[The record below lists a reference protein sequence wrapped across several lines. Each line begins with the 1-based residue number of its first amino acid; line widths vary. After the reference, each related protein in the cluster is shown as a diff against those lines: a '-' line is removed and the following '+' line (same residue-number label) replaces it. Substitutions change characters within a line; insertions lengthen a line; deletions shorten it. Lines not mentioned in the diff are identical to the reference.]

1 MKRSSS
7 PYLLYLLLIVLLLPT
22 VYGHE
27 EGAQAISKESLM
39 GPLYAFLII
48 ISAII
53 IARIIKK
60 YNIKQKKQNAKGGK
74 KHGRKK

>member
-1 MKRSSS
+1 MKCNIAIYF
-7 PYLLYLLLIVLLLPT
+7 PYLLLIVLLLPL

-27 EGAQAISKESLM
+27 EGAQAISKESLE

-60 YNIKQKKQNAKGGK
+60 FNIKQNAKGGK

>member
-1 MKRSSS
+1 MKHNSS
-7 PYLLYLLLIVLLLPT
+7 PYLLYLLLIVLLLPLA
-22 VYGHE
+22 YAHE

-39 GPLYAFLII
+39 GPLYAFIII

-53 IARIIKK
+53 IARFIKK
-60 YNIKQKKQNAKGGK
+60 SDIKQNRKGGK